1 MVSDVMWEMWALAVE
16 SLKHSPKQVISL
28 RISDFLWRII
38 HARLFSMARV
48 LNEAKL
54 GTVGHTCGPSTWD
67 SEAEGPWL

>member
-1 MVSDVMWEMWALAVE
+1 
-16 SLKHSPKQVISL
+16 
-28 RISDFLWRII
+28 
-38 HARLFSMARV
+38 MARV